1 MTTPYVTALSCGCFF
16 SGREFHADPSC
27 AEHTDPRT
35 TGVIT
40 MPVTLTKT
48 AYTIDE
54 LSDAARAKA
63 LDAHREW
70 HVDHDWWDSC
80 YDSAADAAKHLGLDI
95 MGKRV
100 QLRNGTVRYD
110 PAINFSGFW
119 SQGDGASFE
128 GSFTLNDVDAAA
140 LKADFGTDAEL
151 HAIADTLEELK
162 SALTALEVTA
172 SITNG
177 HGNYSHEYTMCI
189 EVDPFD
195 GLDDDVIFAMLNA
208 IYGKLDAEE
217 NIRALMRRF
226 ARWIYRMLEQEYEY
240 LTSDEAIIESLQVND
255 MLFDEDGDS
264 I

>member
-1 MTTPYVTALSCGCFF
+1 
-16 SGREFHADPSC
+16 
-27 AEHTDPRT
+27 
-35 TGVIT
+35 

-54 LSDAARAKA
+54 LSDAARARA
-63 LDAHREW
+63 IDRHREW
-70 HVDHDWWDSC
+70 NVHDEWWDSC
-80 YDSAADAAKHLGLDI
+80 YECAADAAKHLGLDI

-119 SQGDGASFE
+119 SQGDGASFA

-140 LKADFGTDAEL
+140 LKADFGTNAEL
-151 HAIADTLEELK
+151 HAIADTLDALK

-177 HGNYSHEYTMCI
+177 HGHYSHEYTMRI

-195 GLDDDVIFAMLNA
+195 EHDDDDVIFAMLGA
-208 IYGKLDAEE
+208 VYKSLDVEATITE
-217 NIRALMRRF
+217 AMRDF

-240 LTSDEAIIESLQVND
+240 LTSDEAIIESLQCND

>member
-1 MTTPYVTALSCGCFF
+1 
-16 SGREFHADPSC
+16 
-27 AEHTDPRT
+27 
-35 TGVIT
+35 
-40 MPVTLTKT
+40 MPVTITKE

-70 HVDHDWWDSC
+70 NVDHDWWDC
-80 YDSAADAAKHLGLDI
+80 TYEQAADAAAKYLGLDI
-95 MGKRV
+95 RTKRV
-100 QLRNGTVRYD
+100 QLRNGTHRYD

-119 SQGDGASFE
+119 PQGDGASFS
-128 GSFTLNDVDAAA
+128 GWFTLNDVDAAA

-172 SITNG
+172 SITRSG
-177 HGNYSHEYTMCI
+177 RYSHEYSMHI
-189 EVDPFD
+189 EVDDYEEP
-195 GLDDDVIFAMLNA
+195 DDEVIAAAMNA
-208 IYGKLDAEE
+208 IYKSLDVEATITE
-217 NIRALMRRF
+217 AMRDF

-240 LTSDEAIIESLQVND
+240 LTSDEAILESLQCNEL
-255 MLFDEDGDS
+255 LFDEDGDS